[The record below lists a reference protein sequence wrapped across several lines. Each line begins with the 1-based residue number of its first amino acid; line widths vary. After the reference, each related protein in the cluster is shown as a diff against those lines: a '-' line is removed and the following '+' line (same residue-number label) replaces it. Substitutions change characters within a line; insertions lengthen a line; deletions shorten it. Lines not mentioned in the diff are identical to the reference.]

1 MEGSLLDARIIT
13 VKLLKKTGRLPEK
26 SHDSDAGY
34 DLFAPEDVVLRPGEL
49 KQVPMGI
56 ALQLPAGSWWIELRD
71 KSSRALQGLHILA
84 GIVDQDYRGE
94 VIAVIQNLGH
104 KAVII
109 KAGEKVCQM
118 ILHPVYP
125 ALVFEVD
132 ELNETKRGKGG
143 FGSTGL

>member
-71 KSSRALQGLHILA
+71 KSSRALQGLHNLA